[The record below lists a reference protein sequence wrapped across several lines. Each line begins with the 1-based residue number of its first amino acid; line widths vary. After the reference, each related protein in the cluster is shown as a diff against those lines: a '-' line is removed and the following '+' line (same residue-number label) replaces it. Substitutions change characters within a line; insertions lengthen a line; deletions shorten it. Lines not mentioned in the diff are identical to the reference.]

1 MKRVIVPVMLGFGV
15 TLALVIGQRMTTDAM
30 AVVLGVAVG
39 VAASVPTSILLVA
52 LVRRAQR
59 ETGGR
64 LEPARGGAG
73 GLCAAA
79 ATSSRAESGRHPGTA
94 QRSRPPTCRSRRLSC
109 CKMPVCAAYASS
121 ATRRSHVGLRTRE
134 T

>member
-59 ETGGR
+59 EAGGR
-64 LEPARGGAG
+64 LAPAPATYALPPQPPPNIIVLNPGDLLGQRNGQSAYLPQPPAELLQDAG
-73 GLCAAA
+73 L
-79 ATSSRAESGRHPGTA
+79 
-94 QRSRPPTCRSRRLSC
+94 RRLR
-109 CKMPVCAAYASS
+109 V
-121 ATRRSHVGLRTRE
+121 VGDEDEWT
-134 T
+134 

>member
-52 LVRRAQR
+52 LVRRSQR
-59 ETGGR
+59 EAGGR
-64 LEPARGGAG
+64 LEPA
-73 GLCAAA
+73 
-79 ATSSRAESGRHPGTA
+79 
-94 QRSRPPTCRSRRLSC
+94 Q
-109 CKMPVCAAYASS
+109 AAYALPPQQQPNIIVLNPADLLGQRHGQS
-121 ATRRSHVGLRTRE
+121 AYLPQPPAELLQDAGLRRLRVVGDEDEWT
-134 T
+134 

>member
-59 ETGGR
+59 EAGGR
-64 LEPARGGAG
+64 LEPA
-73 GLCAAA
+73 
-79 ATSSRAESGRHPGTA
+79 P
-94 QRSRPPTCRSRRLSC
+94 
-109 CKMPVCAAYASS
+109 AAYAVPPQPQPNIIVLNPGDLPGQRPGH
-121 ATRRSHVGLRTRE
+121 AAYLPQPPAELLQDAGLRRLRVVGDE
-134 T
+134 DQWA

>member
-59 ETGGR
+59 EAGGR
-64 LEPARGGAG
+64 QEPSQAAQTAYALPSQQQPNIIVLNPGDLQGQRHGQSAYLPQPPAELLQDAG
-73 GLCAAA
+73 L
-79 ATSSRAESGRHPGTA
+79 
-94 QRSRPPTCRSRRLSC
+94 RRLR
-109 CKMPVCAAYASS
+109 V
-121 ATRRSHVGLRTRE
+121 VGDEDEWT
-134 T
+134 

>member
-30 AVVLGVAVG
+30 AVVVGVAVG

-64 LEPARGGAG
+64 LAPTQ
-73 GLCAAA
+73 AA
-79 ATSSRAESGRHPGTA
+79 
-94 QRSRPPTCRSRRLSC
+94 PPTYPPPPLPPNVIVLNPADLLGPRHGAPAYLPQPPAELLQDAGLRRLR
-109 CKMPVCAAYASS
+109 V
-121 ATRRSHVGLRTRE
+121 VGDE
-134 T
+134 DEWS

>member
-15 TLALVIGQRMTTDAM
+15 TLALVIGQRMTIDAM

-59 ETGGR
+59 EAGGR
-64 LEPARGGAG
+64 LEPA
-73 GLCAAA
+73 
-79 ATSSRAESGRHPGTA
+79 A
-94 QRSRPPTCRSRRLSC
+94 Q
-109 CKMPVCAAYASS
+109 AAYALPPQPQPNIIVLNPGDLLGQRTGQF
-121 ATRRSHVGLRTRE
+121 AYLPQPPAELLQDAGLRRLRVVGDEDEWT
-134 T
+134 

>member
-52 LVRRAQR
+52 LVRRSQR
-59 ETGGR
+59 EAGGR
-64 LEPARGGAG
+64 LEPA
-73 GLCAAA
+73 
-79 ATSSRAESGRHPGTA
+79 
-94 QRSRPPTCRSRRLSC
+94 Q
-109 CKMPVCAAYASS
+109 AAYALPPQSQPNIIVLNPGDLLGQRTGQ
-121 ATRRSHVGLRTRE
+121 AAYLPQPPAELLQDAGLRRLRVVGDEDEWT
-134 T
+134 

>member
-52 LVRRAQR
+52 LVRQGAAGERRA
-59 ETGGR
+59 
-64 LEPARGGAG
+64 AGAG
-73 GLCAAA
+73 PAA
-79 ATSSRAESGRHPGTA
+79 
-94 QRSRPPTCRSRRLSC
+94 Q
-109 CKMPVCAAYASS
+109 AAYALPPQPQPNIIVLNPGDMLGQRNGQ
-121 ATRRSHVGLRTRE
+121 AAYLPQPPVELLQDAGLRRLRVVGDE
-134 T
+134 DEWA

>member
-64 LEPARGGAG
+64 LEPAQAAQAAYALPPQQQPNIIVLNPGDMLGQRNGQVR
-73 GLCAAA
+73 LPAAA
-79 ATSSRAESGRHPGTA
+79 AG
-94 QRSRPPTCRSRRLSC
+94 
-109 CKMPVCAAYASS
+109 
-121 ATRRSHVGLRTRE
+121 
-134 T
+134 

>member
-52 LVRRAQR
+52 LAQRGRAQR
-59 ETGGR
+59 EAGGR
-64 LEPARGGAG
+64 LEPAS
-73 GLCAAA
+73 AA
-79 ATSSRAESGRHPGTA
+79 
-94 QRSRPPTCRSRRLSC
+94 Q
-109 CKMPVCAAYASS
+109 AAYALPPQQQPNIIVLNPGDLLGQRNGQS
-121 ATRRSHVGLRTRE
+121 AYLPQPPAELLQDAGIRRLRVVGDEDEWT
-134 T
+134 

>member
-64 LEPARGGAG
+64 LEPA
-73 GLCAAA
+73 AAA
-79 ATSSRAESGRHPGTA
+79 
-94 QRSRPPTCRSRRLSC
+94 Q
-109 CKMPVCAAYASS
+109 AAYAVPPQQQPNIIVLNPGDLLGQRNGQ
-121 ATRRSHVGLRTRE
+121 AAYLPQPPAELLQAAGLRRLRVVGDE
-134 T
+134 DEWA

>member
-1 MKRVIVPVMLGFGV
+1 MKRVIVPLMLGFGV

-59 ETGGR
+59 EAGGR
-64 LEPARGGAG
+64 LEPTQAAPAG
-73 GLCAAA
+73 YALPPQPQPNIIVLNPADLLGPRHGQPAYLPQPPGELLQDAGL
-79 ATSSRAESGRHPGTA
+79 
-94 QRSRPPTCRSRRLSC
+94 RRLR
-109 CKMPVCAAYASS
+109 V
-121 ATRRSHVGLRTRE
+121 VGDEDEWT
-134 T
+134 

>member
-59 ETGGR
+59 EAGGR
-64 LEPARGGAG
+64 LPPAPAAG
-73 GLCAAA
+73 YAPPPPQPNIIVLNPADLLGPRHGQPAYLPQPPGELLQDAGL
-79 ATSSRAESGRHPGTA
+79 
-94 QRSRPPTCRSRRLSC
+94 RRLR
-109 CKMPVCAAYASS
+109 V
-121 ATRRSHVGLRTRE
+121 VGDEDEWT
-134 T
+134 

>member
-64 LEPARGGAG
+64 LEPA
-73 GLCAAA
+73 AAA
-79 ATSSRAESGRHPGTA
+79 
-94 QRSRPPTCRSRRLSC
+94 Q
-109 CKMPVCAAYASS
+109 AAYAVPPQQQPNIIVLNPGDLLGQRNGQ
-121 ATRRSHVGLRTRE
+121 AAYLPQPPVELLQAAGLRRLRVVGDE
-134 T
+134 DEWA

>member
-59 ETGGR
+59 EAGAR
-64 LEPARGGAG
+64 LPPAPAAG
-73 GLCAAA
+73 YAPPQPNIIVLNPADLLGQRHGQPAYLPQPPGELLQDAGL
-79 ATSSRAESGRHPGTA
+79 
-94 QRSRPPTCRSRRLSC
+94 RRLR
-109 CKMPVCAAYASS
+109 V
-121 ATRRSHVGLRTRE
+121 VGDEDEWT
-134 T
+134 

>member
-1 MKRVIVPVMLGFGV
+1 MLGFGV

-59 ETGGR
+59 ESGGR
-64 LEPARGGAG
+64 LEPAP
-73 GLCAAA
+73 AA
-79 ATSSRAESGRHPGTA
+79 
-94 QRSRPPTCRSRRLSC
+94 Q
-109 CKMPVCAAYASS
+109 AAYALPPQQQPNIIVLNPGDMLGQRNGQS
-121 ATRRSHVGLRTRE
+121 AYLPQPPVELLQDAGLRRLRVVGDE
-134 T
+134 DEWA